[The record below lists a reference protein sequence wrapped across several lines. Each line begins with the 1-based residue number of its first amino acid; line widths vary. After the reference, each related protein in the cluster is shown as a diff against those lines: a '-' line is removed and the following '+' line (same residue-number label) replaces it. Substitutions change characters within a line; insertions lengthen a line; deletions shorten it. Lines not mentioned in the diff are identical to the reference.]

1 MNIKRQLLLG
11 FSLIILLV
19 SLAAYTTFE
28 MTKES
33 SETFNSALS
42 QQYKKQNSIL
52 KMQLSGRSYTL
63 HVQQAILT
71 EDVFDRDE
79 IIMLSY
85 LYARTYNQNRAEFET
100 IMNETDFTWLE
111 GLNAITRKVSAGTEE
126 ALTLLVDGQ
135 NDVAIELMQK
145 VVFPLSG
152 AFQKQVTW
160 YADAQ
165 EAIFKHKLNQEDKLL
180 SDLVFNVATISVVV
194 ILVSI
199 GVAVFVGRRIQILA
213 NELES
218 SNQDLEGR
226 VNVRTAALKLTQ
238 EKLLEKNKYLKQ
250 VSREDGLTGVFNRL
264 GISEV
269 LTSQLLRLQHTQE
282 VFSVVFID
290 IDFFKIINDEHGHA
304 VGDSVLKSVATKI
317 NEVVPEGCAVGRW
330 GGEEFL
336 VICPDGL
343 ESVLQ
348 VAENIRQAI
357 ASMEYEGQNKV
368 TVSLGLT
375 QAHEKDLMDGL
386 LKRADDALYQA
397 KREGRN
403 RVIVA

>member
-1 MNIKRQLLLG
+1 M
-11 FSLIILLV
+11 
-19 SLAAYTTFE
+19 
-28 MTKES
+28 
-33 SETFNSALS
+33 
-42 QQYKKQNSIL
+42 
-52 KMQLSGRSYTL
+52 
-63 HVQQAILT
+63 
-71 EDVFDRDE
+71 
-79 IIMLSY
+79 
-85 LYARTYNQNRAEFET
+85 
-100 IMNETDFTWLE
+100 
-111 GLNAITRKVSAGTEE
+111 
-126 ALTLLVDGQ
+126 LVDGQ